1 MASLYPYHA
10 SASPLVAL
18 EVWNAL
24 PAYRRWYYFFR
35 VWLIVNKARIP
46 ALIALVLAAAGL
58 LTYALGQNI
67 LYGLLMMALG
77 AALVLII
84 IWTRPRC

>member
-10 SASPLVAL
+10 GASPLAAL
-18 EVWNAL
+18 EAWNAL

-35 VWLIVNKARIP
+35 VFLIVNRARIP
-46 ALIALVLAAAGL
+46 VLIALVLTAAGIA
-58 LTYALGQNI
+58 TYGLGQNV